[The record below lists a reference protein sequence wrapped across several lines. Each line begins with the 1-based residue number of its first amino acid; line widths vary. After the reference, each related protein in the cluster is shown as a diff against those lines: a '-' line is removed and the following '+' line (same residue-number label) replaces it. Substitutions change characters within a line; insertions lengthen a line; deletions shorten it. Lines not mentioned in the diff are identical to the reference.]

1 MAHEIESIAW
11 TGERPWHGLGTEVLH
26 CMTSEEAIVAAG
38 LHWEVEKRKLF
49 IHRDD
54 PNAELGF
61 RMVEVPGHFAI
72 VRVTDGSPL
81 GVVGA
86 KYTPLQNRSAFTFFD
101 ELVGAK
107 EAIYETAG
115 SLRGGRIVW
124 IMSKL
129 PGMIGW
135 SDDPIEKWLVLSNA
149 HDGSRKVSLLVSP
162 VRVVCMNTLRAAT
175 SAALVNFEMVHT
187 ANIMDRVIDAR
198 DALGKVTDYFEQLD
212 AMLKTLRDRQMSD
225 VEIRTYVHNLFPLR
239 VRTTGVEA
247 GVEEAINAEYGPRIK
262 KHIEKVL
269 ELTETG
275 KGTEILGVKGTAY
288 GALNAAVEFADHYQ
302 PVKGKAEMLNRKLDS
317 IWFGSA
323 ARFKQMA
330 FDEAMALAA

>member
-1 MAHEIESIAW
+1 MHEIESIAW
-11 TGERPWHGLGTEVLH
+11 TGDRPWHGLGTEVLH

-38 LHWEVEKRKLF
+38 LNWEVEKRKVF

-54 PNAELGF
+54 PAAELGF
-61 RMVEVPGHFAI
+61 RMVEVPDHFAI
-72 VRVTDGSPL
+72 VRTSDGSPL

-86 KYTPLQNRSAFTFFD
+86 RYTPLQNKDAFRFFD
-101 ELVGAK
+101 ELVGSH
-107 EAIYETAG
+107 EAMYETAG

-129 PGMIGW
+129 PGTIGW

-149 HDGSRKVSLLVSP
+149 HDGSRKVSVLASP

-175 SAALVNFEMVHT
+175 SSALVNFEMVHT

-198 DALGKVTDYFEQLD
+198 DALGKLTDYFEQLD
-212 AMLKTLRDRQMSD
+212 GLLNFLKKHRMTDM
-225 VEIRTYVHNLFPLR
+225 EIKAYVHNLFPLK
-239 VRTTGVEA
+239 VRTEAVETGVEE
-247 GVEEAINAEYGPRIK
+247 VINAEYGPRIK
-262 KHIEKVL
+262 KYIEKVL
-269 ELTETG
+269 ELTEIG
-275 KGTEILGVKGTAY
+275 KGTEIPGVKGTAY
-288 GALNAAVEFADHYQ
+288 GAWNAAVEFADHYQ

-323 ARFKQMA
+323 AKFKQMA
-330 FDEAMALAA
+330 FDEAMALAS